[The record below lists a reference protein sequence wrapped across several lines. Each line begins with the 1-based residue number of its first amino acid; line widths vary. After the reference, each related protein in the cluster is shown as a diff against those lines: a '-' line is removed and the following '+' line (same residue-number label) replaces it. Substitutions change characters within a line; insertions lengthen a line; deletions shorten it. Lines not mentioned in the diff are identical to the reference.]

1 MSSYDPAPKPLS
13 EASARNFEPIAG
25 TKLVP
30 PRPARRPLAR
40 EALAARLLEARHKR
54 CVIVQ
59 GPAGCGKT
67 SALVSWRQSLVSLGF
82 EVAWLSLSEEDDDPA
97 RFFDCLLAS
106 IGLIDAEI
114 VRDAASLVG
123 DGSDASA
130 IEHWVV
136 TLIEAIAAQPRD
148 LVLILDDAHL
158 LEDARIWQTLQWLFD
173 YAPPHLHIVLCSRAA
188 LPLSLARLDSQGL
201 VATLDLRDLRFS
213 PEESEA
219 FLRDQLGEISPR
231 DARRLHELTDGWIA
245 GLQLFALDIKAKHG
259 TGTPGFFPGSTSTLR
274 DASAFADYF
283 EREVLRQLGTDDQE
297 LLTCVAICSRFCAPL
312 CATLVGEPRAVAR
325 MTTRLVRL
333 DSSNLFIIQVS
344 GHDHE
349 SWYRLHP
356 LLREVLLARV
366 ARMPQAR
373 QHALHAAA
381 WRWFEQRGQVEEAVR
396 HAVMAGEA
404 GAAADTIQTC
414 APELLARGG
423 FRQLSGLLRLLP
435 AAQIESRFALQLMQ
449 AHVDL
454 RSLRLDATTRAIPR
468 LEAQAAALGARERF
482 AVIVLRGAMA
492 LMRDDIGAAV
502 ALLPELEAAPPD
514 ADDFVM
520 TSRANVLGWLHMHRG
535 EYERAR
541 QVLADGTHH
550 GGGGML
556 SSLIGRCLSG
566 LSLSIEGKMLQAEPV
581 FRQVLHE
588 ADQLGPE
595 YVGVAHMAAV
605 LLSETF
611 YELNEIDAVCTL
623 LERWI
628 GQLETVS
635 VPDATL
641 RALLMLSLSH
651 RVAGR
656 RLEAAACLDRLED
669 YAVRNKLDR
678 LLVMA
683 LNVRSRWQLREGETD
698 LAEATIE
705 RVRKLAAVNADRTD
719 VWEIAAHAQ
728 LACIGLCLHRHDFD
742 GALARLQPMLS
753 SSVLA
758 SRGRHGA
765 IVHMQCA
772 VAENG
777 RGNGRAAR
785 EHLVEALRLGHRLG
799 LLRSLLDAATGGVT
813 LMRTVLA
820 EATLDP
826 VLAFYTRRLLEA
838 SGRWREREAPVAPA
852 RRSAPIKALS
862 ERETEVLTLIS
873 QAMSNKMVARTLA
886 VSPETVKW
894 HLKNIFMKL
903 GVSGRDEAVAL
914 LRDLAADAPAS
925 GKPSGSRQT
934 SP

>member
-106 IGLIDAEI
+106 IGLIDAGI

-148 LVLILDDAHL
+148 VVLILDDVHH
-158 LEDARIWQTLQWLFD
+158 LEDPRIWQMLQWLFD
-173 YAPPHLHIVLCSRAA
+173 YAPAHLHVVLCSRAA

-201 VATLDLRDLRFS
+201 VATLDLRDLRDLRFS

-219 FLRDQLGEISPR
+219 YLRDQLGDIPPR

-283 EREVLRQLGTDDQE
+283 EHEVLRQLGTEDQD

-404 GAAADTIQTC
+404 GAAADAIQTC

-454 RSLRLDATTRAIPR
+454 RSLRLDATARTIPR

-514 ADDFVM
+514 ADDFVL

-556 SSLIGRCLSG
+556 SNLIGRCLSG

-628 GQLETVS
+628 GQLETAS

-669 YAVRNKLDR
+669 YAVHNNLDR

-698 LAEATIE
+698 LAEATH
-705 RVRKLAAVNADRTD
+705 RARAQAGRRQRGSYRCLGDR
-719 VWEIAAHAQ
+719 
-728 LACIGLCLHRHDFD
+728 
-742 GALARLQPMLS
+742 GA
-753 SSVLA
+753 
-758 SRGRHGA
+758 
-765 IVHMQCA
+765 
-772 VAENG
+772 
-777 RGNGRAAR
+777 RAAC
-785 EHLVEALRLGHRLG
+785 VHR
-799 LLRSLLDAATGGVT
+799 SV
-813 LMRTVLA
+813 
-820 EATLDP
+820 
-826 VLAFYTRRLLEA
+826 
-838 SGRWREREAPVAPA
+838 
-852 RRSAPIKALS
+852 
-862 ERETEVLTLIS
+862 
-873 QAMSNKMVARTLA
+873 
-886 VSPETVKW
+886 
-894 HLKNIFMKL
+894 
-903 GVSGRDEAVAL
+903 
-914 LRDLAADAPAS
+914 PAS
-925 GKPSGSRQT
+925 A
-934 SP
+934 

>member
-106 IGLIDAEI
+106 IGLIDAGI

-148 LVLILDDAHL
+148 VVLILDDVHH
-158 LEDARIWQTLQWLFD
+158 LEDPRIWQMVQWLFD
-173 YAPPHLHIVLCSRAA
+173 YAPAHLHVVLCSRAA

-201 VATLDLRDLRFS
+201 VATLDLRDLRDLRFS

-219 FLRDQLGEISPR
+219 YLRDQLGDIPPR

-283 EREVLRQLGTDDQE
+283 EHEVLRQLGTEDQD

-404 GAAADTIQTC
+404 GAAADAIQTC

-454 RSLRLDATTRAIPR
+454 RSLRLDATARTIPR

-514 ADDFVM
+514 ADDFVL

-556 SSLIGRCLSG
+556 SNLIGRCLSG

-628 GQLETVS
+628 GQLETAS

-669 YAVRNKLDR
+669 YAVHNNLDR

-698 LAEATIE
+698 LAEATH
-705 RVRKLAAVNADRTD
+705 RARAQAGRRQRGSYRCLGDR
-719 VWEIAAHAQ
+719 
-728 LACIGLCLHRHDFD
+728 
-742 GALARLQPMLS
+742 GA
-753 SSVLA
+753 
-758 SRGRHGA
+758 
-765 IVHMQCA
+765 
-772 VAENG
+772 
-777 RGNGRAAR
+777 RAAC
-785 EHLVEALRLGHRLG
+785 VHR
-799 LLRSLLDAATGGVT
+799 SV
-813 LMRTVLA
+813 
-820 EATLDP
+820 
-826 VLAFYTRRLLEA
+826 
-838 SGRWREREAPVAPA
+838 
-852 RRSAPIKALS
+852 
-862 ERETEVLTLIS
+862 
-873 QAMSNKMVARTLA
+873 
-886 VSPETVKW
+886 
-894 HLKNIFMKL
+894 
-903 GVSGRDEAVAL
+903 
-914 LRDLAADAPAS
+914 PAS
-925 GKPSGSRQT
+925 A
-934 SP
+934 